1 MNILDIVNKNV
12 SVAARSITIKDAA
25 GKTCGVVRNI
35 THMGDL
41 VPSKLFTLAD
51 KFRESG
57 LDRGLIMKYFDKIII
72 YEDVPYILID
82 DYQFNVSQKL
92 GESIVSDLP
101 VLENGGIIPLHCAR
115 IHWAAAR
122 R

>member
-1 MNILDIVNKNV
+1 MTIIDITNKSV
-12 SVAARSITIKDAA
+12 SVAARSITVKNAA
-25 GKTCGVVRNI
+25 GKTCGVVRGI

-41 VPSKLFTLAD
+41 APNKLFTLAD
-51 KFRESG
+51 KLRKSG
-57 LDRGLIMKYFDKIII
+57 LERGLIMKYFDKIVI
-72 YEDVPYILID
+72 YEDTPYILVD

-101 VLENGGIIPLHCAR
+101 VLENGGITPLHCAR

>member
-1 MNILDIVNKNV
+1 MNIIDITSKNV
-12 SVAARSITIKDAA
+12 SVAARSITVKDAA

-41 VPSKLFTLAD
+41 APNKLFTLAD
-51 KFRESG
+51 KLRKNG
-57 LDRGLIMKYFDKIII
+57 LDRALIMKYMDKIII
-72 YEDVPYILID
+72 YEDAPYILID
-82 DYQFNVSQKL
+82 DYQFNIAARL
-92 GESIVSDLP
+92 NEPIVCD
-101 VLENGGIIPLHCAR
+101 VATLEKCGIIPLHCAR